1 MRTIKRTYKT
11 LNGFLNAVGKNNVS
25 VYLSMTGFPVM
36 KDGKRYKLYL
46 EDSAKEELG
55 EYMAELW
62 SKRYH
67 NFVVDAFKKAE
78 GDFSYFECFHIER
91 YDGRI
96 RIGNSLSGDAY
107 DYCKK
112 MWKKTVW

>member
-1 MRTIKRTYKT
+1 MRTIKKYYKT

-25 VYLSMTGFPVM
+25 VYLSMRGYPVV
-36 KDGKRYKLYL
+36 KDGKRYELYL

-67 NFVVDAFKKAE
+67 NFVVDAFKESK
-78 GDFSYFECFHIER
+78 GDFSYFQCFYIER
-91 YDGRI
+91 YNGTI
-96 RIGNSLSGDAY
+96 HIGNSLSGDAY

>member
-11 LNGFLNAVGKNNVS
+11 LNGFLNAVGKHIVS
-25 VYLSMTGFPVM
+25 VYLSMRGYPLI
-36 KDGKRYKLYL
+36 KDGKRYELYL

-55 EYMAELW
+55 EYMAKKW

-67 NFVVDAFKKAE
+67 NFVVDAFKNSK
-78 GDFSYFECFHIER
+78 GDFSYFQSFYIER
-91 YDGRI
+91 YDGKI
-96 RIGNSLSGDAY
+96 HIGNSLSGENF

-112 MWKKTVW
+112 MWKKTV

>member
-11 LNGFLNAVGKNNVS
+11 LNGFLNAVGKHTVS
-25 VYLSMTGFPVM
+25 VYLSMGGYPLI
-36 KDGKRYKLYL
+36 KDGKRYELYL
-46 EDSAKEELG
+46 DDSAKEELG
-55 EYMAELW
+55 EYMAKEW

-67 NFVVDAFKKAE
+67 NFVVDAFKNSE
-78 GDFSYFECFHIER
+78 GDFSYFQCFYIER

-96 RIGNSLSGDAY
+96 RIGNSLAGESF

-112 MWKKTVW
+112 MWKKSV

>member
-25 VYLSMTGFPVM
+25 VYLSMTGYPLI

-55 EYMAELW
+55 EYMAKLW

-67 NFVVDAFKKAE
+67 NFVVDAFKNSI
-78 GDFSYFECFHIER
+78 GDFSYFESFYIKR
-91 YDGRI
+91 YDGTI
-96 RIGNSLSGDAY
+96 RIGNSLNGDAY
-107 DYCKK
+107 DYNKK